1 MVPAAR
7 PHLNVRPILAC
18 LLLMACAPGVQAQAV
33 GPDVPRLMV
42 GQPVQMEKFVVA
54 ATLASL
60 IVRTNYEVRNN
71 EEATLVR
78 VVVEEVRAGSRAARA
93 GMERGMQILSIEG
106 VPIRGLTEKDFN
118 EVMAREIS
126 GSSLTLTVRRRSGFR
141 SLKIE
146 IPVGEPVPVRN

>member
-7 PHLNVRPILAC
+7 PHLNVRPALAC
-18 LLLMACAPGVQAQAV
+18 LLLLACAPGVQAQAV
-33 GPDVPRLMV
+33 SPDVPRLMV

-60 IVRTNYEVRNN
+60 VVRTNYEVRNN

-106 VPIRGLTEKDFN
+106 VPIRGLNEKEFN
-118 EVMAREIS
+118 EVMARELT
-126 GSSLTLTVRRRSGFR
+126 GSLTLTVRRRSGFR

-146 IPVGEPVPVRN
+146 IPVGEAVPLKD

>member
-1 MVPAAR
+1 MVSAAR
-7 PHLNVRPILAC
+7 PHLNVRPALAC
-18 LLLMACAPGVQAQAV
+18 LLLVACAPGVQAQAV

-54 ATLASL
+54 ATLAS
-60 IVRTNYEVRNN
+60 IVVRTNYEVRNN

-78 VVVEEVRAGSRAARA
+78 VVIEEVRAGSRAARA
-93 GMERGMQILSIEG
+93 GIERGMQILSIEG

-118 EVMAREIS
+118 EVMARELT
-126 GSSLTLTVRRRSGFR
+126 GSLTLTVRRRSGFR

-146 IPVGEPVPVRN
+146 IPVGDAVPLKD